1 MRNNHKKAKRLQQVR
16 GNVLRTNPNLQ
27 NVKPAFKTKSA
38 LSIFVATVVGCSS
51 AIAVQQ
57 SSVASV
63 TSNTQNMGNLNIA
76 TSSTIASSSGGD
88 TPLSNSN
95 SGYYSSTSSNSSFN
109 STAAE
114 NNFMAVKKVNKQLLK
129 TFKPILN
136 HVQLM
141 GSVKSL
147 KTT

>member
-16 GNVLRTNPNLQ
+16 GKTLRTNPNLQ

-38 LSIFVATVVGCSS
+38 LSIFVATVIGCSS

-114 NNFMAVKKVNKQLLK
+114 NNFMAVKKGEQAASKHSNQY
-129 TFKPILN
+129 
-136 HVQLM
+136 
-141 GSVKSL
+141 
-147 KTT
+147 